1 MKRQRLIVL
10 STFLFAA
17 SGCLV
22 FACSSGDDASTGD
35 GGPDAK
41 VDSTSPDS
49 GNKDAGKDGTVTFDA
64 GGDATVQDSGGDS
77 TVEDAGDAGDAGE
90 DADADD
96 GAVTDAETDGGT
108 VATFMVLRVG
118 GDVDAGADAAL
129 SGASTQ
135 AYLEQRN
142 LSDGSLVQTIAL
154 PIAINGSNQ
163 PITFSGN
170 STAEGAVALSAD
182 GHYVIVAGYGSAPGV
197 ATIKSTATDA
207 GVPRIVARVDKNG
220 AVDTTTELLAYT
232 KTNIRGATSSDGT
245 SFWAVGAGNSSEGP
259 QYALLGSDGGSVNL
273 STQLANI
280 RVAEIF
286 DGQLY
291 ISSGSGAF
299 HGVSMVGTGL
309 PTTSGQT
316 IALLPGMPGDAGSA
330 YGFSMLDQ
338 DGAVSGLDVL
348 YIADDNNNGTNG
360 GIQKWVFDGASWT
373 KIATFTDG
381 TTSGYRGL
389 AAYPSGNDI
398 IVLGTT
404 GDGMTVVKYVD
415 DGTNTSPTG
424 TAIATALTNTA
435 YRGIALSPQ

>member
-1 MKRQRLIVL
+1 MKRQRLIVVT
-10 STFLFAA
+10 TFLFAA
-17 SGCLV
+17 CGCLV
-22 FACSSGDDASTGD
+22 FACSSGDDSSGTDSGADAKADSTTKD
-35 GGPDAK
+35 GGGTDAA
-41 VDSTSPDS
+41 T
-49 GNKDAGKDGTVTFDA
+49 DGTVTFDS
-64 GGDATVQDSGGDS
+64 GNDATVQDSGNDS
-77 TVEDAGDAGDAGE
+77 ASDGGASDGGASDGGGSDASDGGVISDAGGN
-90 DADADD
+90 
-96 GAVTDAETDGGT
+96 
-108 VATFMVLRVG
+108 ATFMVLRIG

-129 SGASTQ
+129 SGSSTQ

-142 LSDGSLVQTIAL
+142 VSDGSLLQTIAL

-163 PITFSGN
+163 PVTFSGN

-182 GHYVIVAGYGSAPGV
+182 GHYVVVAGYGSVPGV

-207 GVPRIVARVDKNG
+207 GVPRIVARVDSTG
-220 AVDTTTELLAYT
+220 AVDTTTELVAYN
-232 KTNIRGATSSDGT
+232 KTNIRGATSNDGT
-245 SFWAVGAGNSSEGP
+245 AFWAVGSGNTNEGP
-259 QYALLGSDGGSVNL
+259 QYALLGSDGGSTDL

-286 DGQLY
+286 GGQLY

-299 HGVSMVGTGL
+299 HGVSAVGTGL
-309 PTTSGQT
+309 PTTTSQT

-360 GIQKWVFDGASWT
+360 GIQKWVFDGVTWT

-389 AAYPSGNDI
+389 TAFASGNDV

-435 YRGIALSPQ
+435 YRGLALSPQ